1 MKWFGGFW
9 QGQQGLGNSAEKDA
23 GCAFQGMDYF
33 MSLSCVMGTVERKQT
48 LTVLLRGEDLT

>member
-48 LTVLLRGEDLT
+48 LTTAEG